1 MAIGSFTRRAMFV
14 IPALAI
20 LPLSSCSPNK
30 IHSDNSAQ
38 NGVRLSTL
46 QRFIELLFPIGGV
59 DTPSF
64 STVALAIIDN
74 PDLSEPINNAV
85 ESLNSAA
92 SGSWLSTEGAAQIQ
106 TMKAQETQ
114 PWFVTLFIMS
124 RALLF
129 DLPDV
134 WSVLD
139 YEGPSTEFGGY
150 KYRGFDDI
158 DWLPKVDP

>member
-1 MAIGSFTRRAMFV
+1 MTVVNFTRRSMFV
-14 IPALAI
+14 IPALAM
-20 LPLSSCSPNK
+20 LPLWSCFPNK

-46 QRFIELLFPIGGV
+46 QRFIEHLFPIEGV
-59 DTPSF
+59 ESASF
-64 STVALAIIDN
+64 STVAMAILDN
-74 PDLSEPINNAV
+74 PVLSEPINNAV
-85 ESLNSAA
+85 KSLNDMAE
-92 SGSWLSTEGAAQIQ
+92 GNWLNAEVAAQTQ

-134 WSVLD
+134 WSILD

-158 DWLPKVDP
+158 DWLPKVAP